1 MTLTVFLLSLG
12 ATARLTRLI
21 TDDYITRRLRA
32 IVIKRT
38 GHDSDLSYL
47 TTCAWCLGMWVSG
60 GVFALG
66 FFYGGQPWFVWPAAA
81 LGASWLYGIAAT
93 ILDGTDQ

>member
-1 MTLTVFLLSLG
+1 MTLTVFLLALG

-21 TDDYITRRLRA
+21 TDDYITRGIRA
-32 IVIKRT
+32 FVIKRT

-47 TTCAWCLGMWVSG
+47 ATCAWCLGLWVSA
-60 GVFALG
+60 GVFALAYFHG
-66 FFYGGQPWFVWPAAA
+66 EQAWFVWPAAA
-81 LGASWLYGIAAT
+81 LGASWVYGIAAT